1 MSKQPTKLPDW
12 DDARHLLDQFK
23 GHALMTVA
31 AKVCLGITLN
41 HLKQKEG
48 YVQGHKPQSAVF
60 DTWEDL
66 LKSELNISA
75 DTANRFIAAGFAV
88 RDKIKKLGGD
98 SRLIGMLDQPLQSL
112 STADAKAL
120 QEAIRTATDGQS
132 MTALL
137 QEFRLIKLPPALPDP
152 SAGGSAE
159 RAKKSDFQMTWDFA
173 GGDVISQLDRV
184 VSNDKFAHAL
194 HHMPL
199 SKTEEYPFG
208 LIDYVETLRLSYEAA
223 NKILTTRLK

>member
-1 MSKQPTKLPDW
+1 MSKQPIKLPDW

-48 YVQGHKPQSAVF
+48 FIQGAHTADCGMSWP
-60 DTWEDL
+60 
-66 LKSELNISA
+66 ELVKKELGISD

-98 SRLIGMLDQPLQSL
+98 SRLIGMLDQPLQNL

-159 RAKKSDFQMTWDFA
+159 RTKKSDFQMIWDFA